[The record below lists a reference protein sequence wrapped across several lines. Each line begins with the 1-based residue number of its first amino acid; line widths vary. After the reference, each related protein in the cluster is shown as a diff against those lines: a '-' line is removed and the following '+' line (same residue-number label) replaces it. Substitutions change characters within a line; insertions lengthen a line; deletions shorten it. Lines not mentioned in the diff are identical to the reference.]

1 MKWLV
6 LLLCL
11 GLVPPAAAGERRVR
25 LVDVP
30 LVDAAGADIRF
41 LPDLVRG
48 HLLVL
53 NPIWTGC
60 SSFCPLTSA
69 VMADLAARLGPRLDR
84 EVRLVSLAI
93 DPLETPRQQLAS
105 WVEDYGS
112 VRGWSWVGGSPG
124 AVEQLLAGLGEP
136 LFGPLDGHP
145 ALFLV
150 VDGRTGRTVR
160 FDGLATDAQLLAE
173 TLDRLWPAS

>member
-1 MKWLV
+1 MFREELHDDGV
-6 LLLCL
+6 LEIVIDRPPVNAFSIGLL
-11 GLVPPAAAGERRVR
+11 
-25 LVDVP
+25 
-30 LVDAAGADIRF
+30 
-41 LPDLVRG
+41 
-48 HLLVL
+48 H
-53 NPIWTGC
+53 
-60 SSFCPLTSA
+60 
-69 VMADLAARLGPRLDR
+69 DLAARLGPRLDR

-105 WVEDYGS
+105 WVEDYGT
-112 VRGWSWVGGSPG
+112 VPGWSWVGGSPD

>member
-1 MKWLV
+1 MRWLV

-11 GLVPPAAAGERRVR
+11 GLVPPAAAGERRVQ

-84 EVRLVSLAI
+84 VVRLVSLAI

-136 LFGPLDGHP
+136 LFGPLDRHP

-150 VDGRTGRTVR
+150 VDGRTGRAVR